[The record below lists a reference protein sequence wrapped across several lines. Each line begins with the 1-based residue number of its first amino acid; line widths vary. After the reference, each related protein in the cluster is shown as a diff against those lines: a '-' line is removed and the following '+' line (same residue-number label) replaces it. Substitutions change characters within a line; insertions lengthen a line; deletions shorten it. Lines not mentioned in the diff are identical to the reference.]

1 MNLEQKLDKYAE
13 LAIKVGVNI
22 QPGQPLWIN
31 APLGTEQVIRKI
43 VKQAYLAGAKN
54 VHVDWYDEEIKRTHY
69 ELAPE
74 ETFKKFPD
82 WLVKAHDDL
91 VEEGG
96 AILQVDAEDPDL
108 LTGIST
114 DRILNFQTA
123 RGDALENFYEAL
135 DTDKISWSII
145 AIPSKKWADK
155 IFPQLAEAER
165 VPALWEK
172 IFNATR
178 INLENPIDE
187 WRTHINGLKQKA
199 EQLNKLRLR
208 ELHYKAEGT
217 DLIIELPEKHIWLTG
232 SSVNS
237 EGTTFVA
244 NMPTEEVYTCPHRTG
259 VNGYVSSTK
268 PLAFQGNVIEEFTL
282 HFEAGK
288 ITEVKAKKGQELL
301 EKLIQTDEGASYLG
315 EVALVPH
322 DSPIS
327 NSGLLFFSTLF
338 DENASN
344 HLAIGSAY
352 PTCYEGGASLTVDER
367 VAVGLNDS
375 NVHEDFMIGSEKM
388 DIDGI
393 MQNGSKIAIF
403 RGGNWAI

>member
-1 MNLEQKLDKYAE
+1 MNFEQKMDKYAE
-13 LAIKVGVNI
+13 LAVKVGVNI

-43 VKQAYLAGAKN
+43 VRQAYLAGAKN

-114 DRILNFQTA
+114 DRILNFQKA

-145 AIPSKKWADK
+145 AVPSKKWADK
-155 IFPQLAEAER
+155 IFPQLEEAER

-178 INLENPIDE
+178 IDLENPIDE
-187 WRTHINGLKQKA
+187 WREHINGLKQKA

-208 ELHYKAEGT
+208 ELHYRAEGT
-217 DLIIELPEKHIWLTG
+217 DLYIELPEKHIWLTG

-237 EGTTFVA
+237 VGTTFVA
-244 NMPTEEVYTCPHRTG
+244 NMPTEEVYTCPLRTG
-259 VNGYVSSTK
+259 VNGYVTSTK

-288 ITEVKAKKGQELL
+288 IIKVKAKKGQELL

-327 NSGLLFFSTLF
+327 NSGILFFSTLF

-352 PTCYEGGASLTVDER
+352 PTCYEGGAALTVEER
-367 VAVGLNDS
+367 VSVGLNDS

-388 DIDGI
+388 DIDGV
-393 MQNGSKIAIF
+393 MQNGSRIAIF
-403 RGGNWAI
+403 RSGNWAF